1 MTRAWTF
8 DNFPFIGSIFAGN
21 RDEFLHRPTARA
33 QFWESPKDYVLA
45 GRDLDPSATAT
56 HDGTWLGIT
65 RDGRFAALT
74 NYREQLKMGKVSRGC
89 LVRDYLVEQQPPDT
103 YLHTLEPRKQE
114 YGGFNLIC
122 GQLGRSPSLFY
133 TSNRDD
139 QVVTELQSGEIYGM
153 HLGNKKR
160 RRSCRPKRVGD

>member
-1 MTRAWTF
+1 M
-8 DNFPFIGSIFAGN
+8 
-21 RDEFLHRPTARA
+21 
-33 QFWESPKDYVLA
+33 LA

-139 QVVTELQSGEIYGM
+139 QVVTELQSGKIYGM